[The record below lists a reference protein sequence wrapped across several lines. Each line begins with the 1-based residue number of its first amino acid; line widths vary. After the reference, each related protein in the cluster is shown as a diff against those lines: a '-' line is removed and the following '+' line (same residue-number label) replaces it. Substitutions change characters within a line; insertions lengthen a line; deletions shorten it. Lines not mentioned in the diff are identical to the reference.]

1 MAGLSGGSGSSSRS
15 SFESRDSVAEQ
26 TRATRESYI
35 KAPNGDLIGNNY
47 TVPKGD
53 FGAFLGYKNPTPQE
67 MTGDKPMTGARIIEI
82 ALQKEMKEIGMGAAK
97 NGNTYRNSGIS
108 WGRYQN
114 EPGREKDMIK
124 DAMDAMKQG
133 QDKNSIED
141 KVGRMT
147 AGSVTPYFEQ
157 LQKFQDGSRNDNI
170 KYLEMQYKFQEISKQ
185 EGTISNLM
193 KTRHD
198 CVSRTIRGGQG

>member
-1 MAGLSGGSGSSSRS
+1 MAGLTGGSSSSRS
-15 SFESRDSVAEQ
+15 SFESKESVADQ
-26 TRATRESYI
+26 TRATRESFI
-35 KAPNGDLIGNNY
+35 KSPNGDLIGNNY

-53 FGAFLGYKNPTPQE
+53 FGAFLGYKNATPAE
-67 MTGDKPMTGARIIEI
+67 LAGDKPLTGARIIEI

-97 NGNTYRNSGIS
+97 NGNNYRNSGIS
-108 WGRYQN
+108 WGRYNN
-114 EPGREKDMIK
+114 EPGREKDMLR
-124 DAMDAMKQG
+124 DALDAIKQG

-141 KVGRMT
+141 KVGKMT
-147 AGSVTPYFEQ
+147 AGSVTPYIDQ
-157 LQKFQDGSRNDNI
+157 LQKFQKSSSNDNI

>member
-1 MAGLSGGSGSSSRS
+1 MSGLSGGSSSNSRS
-15 SFESRDSVAEQ
+15 SFESRDSVGQQ
-26 TRATRESYI
+26 TRALRESYI

-47 TVPKGD
+47 VVPKGD
-53 FGAFLGYKNPTPQE
+53 FGAFLGY
-67 MTGDKPMTGARIIEI
+67 DKPTMQEASGGKPLTGNRIIEI
-82 ALQKEMKEIGMGAAK
+82 ALQQEMKEIGMGATK
-97 NGNTYRNSGIS
+97 NGNNYRNSGIA

-114 EPGREKDMIK
+114 EPGREKDMLR
-124 DAMDAMKQG
+124 DALDAMKQG
-133 QDKNSIED
+133 QDKNTIED

-198 CVSRTIRGGQG
+198 CVSRSIRGGQG